1 MIFAWQEI
9 PCENFA
15 LFSASPH
22 NSFLRLYSQ
31 EIRDLCDLHCFNNIS
46 LGFMEIEGVS
56 LYITKPW
63 LNPYLEPEIGWKEMY
78 SQTLTFSRLRAE
90 KFYLKRK
97 FSRPNNSTLPF
108 QDDQFY
114 KPRQISRLIL
124 ICHENVASSLLFNL
138 AGKVVRVSID
148 PMETDET
155 RGDPSTRRLTT

>member
-1 MIFAWQEI
+1 MIFARQEI
-9 PCENFA
+9 PCKNFA

-22 NSFLRLYSQ
+22 NSFLRLHSQ

-46 LGFMEIEGVS
+46 LGFMEIEEASV
-56 LYITKPW
+56 YNKAMIKPISGTRDRRKRDVF
-63 LNPYLEPEIGWKEMY
+63 LNAYLFQTPSRKIL
-78 SQTLTFSRLRAE
+78 SQTQVLQT
-90 KFYLKRK
+90 KQ
-97 FSRPNNSTLPF
+97 F

-138 AGKVVRVSID
+138 ASRVSID

-155 RGDPSTRRLTT
+155 RGDPSTWRLTT

>member
-1 MIFAWQEI
+1 MIKPI
-9 PCENFA
+9 
-15 LFSASPH
+15 SG
-22 NSFLRLYSQ
+22 
-31 EIRDLCDLHCFNNIS
+31 IRDRMKRDVF
-46 LGFMEIEGVS
+46 
-56 LYITKPW
+56 
-63 LNPYLEPEIGWKEMY
+63 LNAYL
-78 SQTLTFSRLRAE
+78 FRAE

-97 FSRPNNSTLPF
+97 FSKPNNSTLPF

>member
-15 LFSASPH
+15 LLSASPH

-31 EIRDLCDLHCFNNIS
+31 EICDLCDLHCFNNIS
-46 LGFMEIEGVS
+46 LGFMEIEEASV
-56 LYITKPW
+56 YNKAMIKPISGTRDRMKRDIFS
-63 LNPYLEPEIGWKEMY
+63 NAYLFQTPSRKIL
-78 SQTLTFSRLRAE
+78 SQTQVLQT
-90 KFYLKRK
+90 KQ
-97 FSRPNNSTLPF
+97 F